1 MGIKNLH
8 GIALLGVYSG
18 DNQGLLDKHLI
29 GYFLI
34 AARISIARNCKAAK
48 GLNVQKQYNVM

>member
-1 MGIKNLH
+1 M
-8 GIALLGVYSG
+8 LGVYSG

-34 AARISIARNCKAAK
+34 AARISIARNFKAAK